1 MSETQYTLILEQT
14 VYTKAQL
21 ADSGLLD
28 KPQIALA
35 GRSNVGKS
43 SLINALSGRKQL
55 AKVSSTPGKT
65 ASINFYRVEPG
76 GFYLVDLPGYGY
88 AQRSKTERQKWAE
101 LINDYLRGCPSII
114 SLGVLLDCRL
124 EPQNA
129 DLELI
134 AFARSLGLPLLPLL
148 TKADKCSQKERG
160 ARQRQWQALLA
171 GQKPLVS
178 SAVGPASGR
187 IGISRLW
194 EEIVALAGNT
204 EPDSDAPPDEG

>member
-1 MSETQYTLILEQT
+1 MSEMQYTLILEQT

-21 ADSGLLD
+21 FESGLLD

-65 ASINFYRVEPG
+65 ASINFYHVEQG
-76 GFYLVDLPGYGY
+76 DFYLVDLPGYGY

-101 LINDYLRGCPSII
+101 LINDYLTGSPSLLA
-114 SLGVLLDCRL
+114 LGVLLDCRL

-129 DLELI
+129 DLDLI
-134 AFARSLGLPLLPLL
+134 SFARSLGLPLMPLL
-148 TKADKCSQKERG
+148 TKADKCSQKERS
-160 ARQRQWQALLA
+160 ARQKQWQALLA
-171 GQKPLVS
+171 GQKPILTS
-178 SAVGPASGR
+178 STGPASGR
-187 IGISRLW
+187 IGIARLW
-194 EEIVALAGNT
+194 EEIFALAASSEKEETAAT
-204 EPDSDAPPDEG
+204 E